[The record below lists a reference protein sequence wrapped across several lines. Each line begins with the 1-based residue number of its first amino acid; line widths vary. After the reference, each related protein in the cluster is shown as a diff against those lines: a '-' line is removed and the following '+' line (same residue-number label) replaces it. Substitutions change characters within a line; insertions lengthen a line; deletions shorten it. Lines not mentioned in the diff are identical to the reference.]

1 MSNRRT
7 IRAWKDE
14 VFRLSLSEAERA
26 SLPQNLV
33 GPIEL
38 SDAETG
44 PSAAGPS
51 SRSKPALC
59 SAPQPR
65 FARRVRTAGSNRGF
79 LTKGVEA
86 PGSKLEATQVR
97 PAAGEL
103 QPSPQ
108 TTR

>member
-38 SDAETG
+38 SDAELGAVGGGIIRTFLACSV
-44 PSAAGPS
+44 PCHPTL
-51 SRSKPALC
+51 LC
-59 SAPQPR
+59 TVYPCR
-65 FARRVRTAGSNRGF
+65 
-79 LTKGVEA
+79 
-86 PGSKLEATQVR
+86 
-97 PAAGEL
+97 
-103 QPSPQ
+103 
-108 TTR
+108 